1 MYSIVE
7 WGMEDLHRMM
17 KMKTISGIVLPKVE
31 SDSDVESVS
40 KIIKSG
46 IGSHIPLWAMIETPK
61 GLLNAASIA
70 QHPQLD
76 CLVFG
81 SNDFT
86 KEIRGKH
93 TPQREPLLYAMSHC
107 IVAARAAKK
116 FVLDGV
122 HSNFQ
127 DTEGF
132 KFTCAQGR
140 SLGFDGKTLI
150 HPSQIELANEMYSPS
165 PEEIE
170 FALKVVLAWR
180 AAVSSG
186 VGIVTV
192 EGKMIEL
199 LHYEEALDVLRFAQ
213 TAGIPFAQN
222 DAAAAADIFPN

>member
-1 MYSIVE
+1 MQ
-7 WGMEDLHRMM
+7 DLSQVMNIKKIH
-17 KMKTISGIVLPKVE
+17 GIVLPKVE

-40 KIIKSG
+40 KMIHSA

-61 GLLNAASIA
+61 GLLNASSIA
-70 QHPQLD
+70 QHPQID

-86 KEIRGKH
+86 KDIRAKH

-116 FVLDGV
+116 SVLDGV
-122 HSNFQ
+122 HSNFH

-140 SLGFDGKTLI
+140 NLGFDGKTLI
-150 HPSQIELANEMYSPS
+150 HPSQIDLANEMYSPS
-165 PEEIE
+165 RDEIE
-170 FALKVVLAWR
+170 FALKVVRAWN
-180 AAVSSG
+180 AAATGAEVGG
-186 VGIVTV
+186 VGMVTV

-199 LHYEEALDVLRFAQ
+199 LHYEEALEVLRF
-213 TAGIPFAQN
+213 TEIAGIPFDRGSIEISN
-222 DAAAAADIFPN
+222 